1 MRRVLGGLFWTF
13 VWLSVLIP
21 LGLVTYF
28 LNQFGYQTQVL
39 VEYKPQLTTR
49 IYDRNNELIANVFAQ
64 EHRQYV
70 GFDAIP
76 PRLIEALLAIEDTT
90 FFEHP
95 GVNVDAIFRALI
107 KDLQAGKMVEGAST
121 ITQQLIKN
129 TLLTREKKLSR
140 KLKEVLLALKLERE
154 LSKEEIL
161 ERYLNEVYLGHGY
174 YGVRTAA
181 EGYFRKPLGQLTLKE
196 MAILVGLPKA
206 PSYYAPTKNY
216 ELSLGRANR
225 VIARMFD
232 LGWIDVQDYE
242 AALRE
247 RPEVFDDTLTLNR
260 APYVVDEVLRQYG
273 TSFEDLRIGGYEIHT
288 TIDLALQSAARDAL
302 KHAYDLALDRAGEAD
317 AFDPLKLNGAL
328 VSVEAQSG
336 DVLALVGGVDYR
348 QSSYNRATQGL
359 RQSGSAFKPF
369 LYQAALDMG
378 YSPAT
383 QLFDV
388 ARTYAY
394 QKEGETQK
402 WQPKNYEKDYEGVLT
417 LREALVHSRNLAT
430 INLVTDIGLSSMLEE
445 LKRYGMS
452 GLPQNLSLSLGSY
465 ALSPLEMAKYYSVF
479 ANSGVIVEPL
489 LVRSIVNRFGSSV
502 AYESK
507 RRYVTTPEQTYLMTS
522 ILRDVVLRGT
532 GKNAKVEG
540 IELAGKTGTTNNAV
554 DAWFAGYSPEV
565 QTVVWFGND
574 DNTPMRSRETGGRV
588 AAPAFA
594 YYYRQLITLY
604 PQTKRHFEMPEGV
617 IRSRFGGREEF
628 FTERSKPPVQ
638 PQESE
643 GAQELIF

>member
-1 MRRVLGGLFWTF
+1 MKRLLGGFFWTL
-13 VWLSVLIP
+13 VWLGILVPAGMILFFYNQ
-21 LGLVTYF
+21 LG
-28 LNQFGYQTQVL
+28 NQTQAL

-49 IYDRNNELIANVFAQ
+49 IYDRNNVLIANVFAE
-64 EHRQYV
+64 EHRLLVRY
-70 GFDAIP
+70 DAIP

-95 GVNVDAIFRALI
+95 GVNIDAIFRALL
-107 KDLQAGKMVEGAST
+107 KDVKAGKMVEGAST
-121 ITQQLIKN
+121 LTQQLVKN

-140 KLKEVLLALKLERE
+140 KLKEVLFAFKLERE

-174 YGVRTAA
+174 YGIKTAA
-181 EGYFRKPLGQLTLKE
+181 EGYFRKALDGLSLKE
-196 MAILVGLPKA
+196 MAMLVGLPKA

-232 LGWIDVQDYE
+232 LGWIDEKDYE

-247 RPEVFDDTLTLNR
+247 RPDVFDDTLTLNQ
-260 APYVVDEVLRQYG
+260 APYVVDEVLRQFG
-273 TSFEDLRIGGYEIHT
+273 GQFEDLRTGGYEIHT
-288 TIDLALQSAARDAL
+288 TIDLQLQSAAREAL
-302 KHAYDLALDRAGEAD
+302 KFAYERAIDRASEAD
-317 AFDPLKLNGAL
+317 VFDPLKLNGAL
-328 VSVEAQSG
+328 VSVEARSG
-336 DVLALVGGVDYR
+336 DILALVGGVDYR
-348 QSSYNRATQGL
+348 RSSYNRATQGL

-369 LYQAALDMG
+369 LYQVALDMG

-388 ARTYAY
+388 ARTYTY
-394 QKEGETQK
+394 KKEGETQT
-402 WQPKNYEKDYEGVLT
+402 WQPKNYEKDYEGVMS

-430 INLVTDIGLSSMLEE
+430 INLVSDIGLSGIIEE
-445 LKRYGMS
+445 LARFGMK
-452 GLPQNLSLSLGSY
+452 GLPENLSLALGSFS
-465 ALSPLEMAKYYSVF
+465 LSPLDMAKYYSVF
-479 ANSGVIVEPL
+479 ANGGMLVEPV
-489 LVRSIVNRFGSSV
+489 LVRSIVNHYGS
-502 AYESK
+502 AMTYESAE
-507 RRYVTTPEQTYLMTS
+507 RYVTTPEQTYLMTS

-532 GKNAKVEG
+532 GKSANVVG
-540 IELAGKTGTTNNAV
+540 VELAGKTGTTNNAV

-594 YYYRQLITLY
+594 HYYQKFITLY
-604 PQTKRHFEMPEGV
+604 PQTKRRFDVPEGV
-617 IRSRFGGREEF
+617 IRSRLGGREEF

-638 PQESE
+638 TQETE
-643 GAQELIF
+643 NTQGLIF